1 MTLRKLRRLSAA
13 SEGVAVVEF
22 AIALPFLLLMFLGAA
37 EVVNYVLANMTVSRI
52 GMTVADNAGRVMT
65 KIDETD
71 IVETF
76 AGANELGRN
85 LDFANNGRIV
95 LSSLVANGQTQANK
109 KGQAINWQ
117 RCWGELDVNPAYG
130 REGTGKG
137 NNSLKDGMGPAGSKI
152 MAAPGTAVMFVEIS
166 YEYEPII
173 YGSVIGNRMIRYET
187 AFNVR
192 GRIDQDITNTSSL
205 PVNRC

>member
-1 MTLRKLRRLSAA
+1 M
-13 SEGVAVVEF
+13 VEF

-76 AGANELGRN
+76 AGASELGRD
-85 LDFANNGRIV
+85 LDIANNGRIV

-117 RCWGELDVNPAYG
+117 RCWGELDVDPAYG
-130 REGTGKG
+130 HEGTGKH
-137 NNSLKDGMGPAGSKI
+137 NNSLKDGIGPAGSKI
-152 MAAPGTAVMFVEIS
+152 TAAPGTAVMFVEIS

-192 GRIDQDITNTSSL
+192 GRLDQDITNTSSL

>member
-13 SEGVAVVEF
+13 SEGSAVVEF

-76 AGANELGRN
+76 AGAEELGKD
-85 LDFANNGRIV
+85 LDFADRGRIV
-95 LSSLVANGQTQANK
+95 LSSLIPNSHTDKK
-109 KGQAINWQ
+109 KGQTINWQ
-117 RCWGELDVNPAYG
+117 RCWGELDEDPAYG
-130 REGTGKG
+130 REGAGK
-137 NNSLKDGMGPAGSKI
+137 NSNSLKNGMGPSGSKI
-152 MAAPGTAVMFVEIS
+152 TAASGTAVMFVEIS

-192 GRIDQDITNTSSL
+192 GRIDQEITNTSSL
-205 PVNRC
+205 KVNAC